1 MIELG
6 NYVPPYTI
14 SNKMLELVSNIS
26 EKVGKISS
34 HRELEAK
41 PHLRKNN
48 RIRSIHS
55 SLKIEANSLSLSEV
69 REVIN
74 GHLVLGDRKE
84 IQEVKNAYAAYE
96 RIAYIN
102 PSSISDLKKIHR
114 IMTYG
119 TVNES
124 GEFRKGEEGVFSGD
138 KCIFVAPPPDMING
152 LMEDLLSWIKKNEG
166 IVHPLIMAAI
176 FHYEFVFIHPFAD
189 GNGRMAR
196 LWHTVILYRWRSVF
210 EFIPLE
216 SQIERFQ
223 DEYYDAIAKC
233 HVNGNSDVFIEFM
246 LEMINQ
252 ILDEVITQINQSN
265 AETSEYV
272 KRLLECMEYDVPYTS
287 NAIMEHLGLKSK
299 ETLRKNYLNP
309 AIELGLIRMTLPDK
323 PNSKNQRYVK

>member
-1 MIELG
+1 MS

-14 SNKMLELVSNIS
+14 TNKMLELVSDIS

-34 HRELEAK
+34 HKELESK
-41 PHLRKNN
+41 PHLRRNN

-69 REVIN
+69 RDVIN
-74 GHLVLGDRKE
+74 GHLVLGDQKE

-96 RIAYIN
+96 KISEIN
-102 PSSISDLKKIHR
+102 PSSISDLKSIHG
-114 IMTYG
+114 IMTNR
-119 TVNES
+119 TVHES
-124 GEFRKGEEGVFSGD
+124 GVFRKGEEGVFSGD
-138 KCIFVAPPPDMING
+138 KCIFVAPPANMVSE
-152 LMEDLLSWIKKNEG
+152 LMKDLLSWVKKNEG
-166 IVHPLIMAAI
+166 IVHPLIMSAV

-216 SQIERFQ
+216 SRIERFQ
-223 DEYYDAIAKC
+223 SEYYDAIAKC

-246 LEMINQ
+246 LEMIDQ
-252 ILDEVITQINQSN
+252 VLDEVISQVNKAN
-265 AETSEYV
+265 ANTSEYV
-272 KRLLECMEYDVPYTS
+272 NRMLEVMEYDVPYTS
-287 NAIMEHLGLKSK
+287 NTIMELLGLKSK

-309 AIELGLIRMTLPDK
+309 AMELGLVRMTLPNK
-323 PNSKNQRYVK
+323 PNSKNQRYIKQ

>member
-1 MIELG
+1 MG

-34 HRELEAK
+34 HRELESK

-74 GHLVLGDRKE
+74 GHLVLGNQKE

-96 RIAYIN
+96 RIADIN
-102 PSSISDLKKIHR
+102 PSSISDLKKIHK
-114 IMTYG
+114 IMTYR

-124 GEFRKGEEGVFSGD
+124 GEFRKGDEGVFSGD
-138 KCIFVAPPPDMING
+138 KCIFVAPPPDMIKG
-152 LMEDLLSWIKKNEG
+152 LMKDLLSWIKEYEG

-196 LWHTVILYRWRSVF
+196 LWHTVILYRWRNVF

-223 DEYYDAIAKC
+223 DAYYDAIAKC

-246 LEMINQ
+246 LEMIDQ
-252 ILDEVITQINQSN
+252 ILDEVITQVNQN

-287 NAIMEHLGLKSK
+287 NAIMEHLGLRSK

-323 PNSKNQRYVK
+323 PNSKNQRYVKQ

>member
-1 MIELG
+1 MG

-14 SNKMLELVSNIS
+14 SNKMLELVSDIS

-34 HRELEAK
+34 HRELESK

-74 GHLVLGDRKE
+74 GHLVLGDQKE

-114 IMTYG
+114 IMTYR

-166 IVHPLIMAAI
+166 IVHPLIMAAV

-196 LWHTVILYRWRSVF
+196 LWHTVILYRWRNVF

-223 DEYYDAIAKC
+223 DAYYDAIAKC

-252 ILDEVITQINQSN
+252 ILDEVITQINQAN

-323 PNSKNQRYVK
+323 PNSKNQRYVR